1 MGGTGGG
8 CVLSGPHV
16 VHLAEVYGTPPR
28 WPLEY
33 TCVGDREHGTVVIV
47 PSGRGK
53 SRADAIT
60 RSRVIRRLGLLD
72 DLIEARRS
80 TDRRRAD
87 GVLVEAN
94 RWLRRHP
101 FDVRV
106 AEARDR
112 LRAVYP
118 VDPNDTQEAHDA

>member
-1 MGGTGGG
+1 
-8 CVLSGPHV
+8 
-16 VHLAEVYGTPPR
+16 
-28 WPLEY
+28 
-33 TCVGDREHGTVVIV
+33 VGDRKHGSVVTV

-53 SRADAIT
+53 SRALAT
-60 RSRVIRRLGLLD
+60 MTSRAIRRLGLLD

-80 TDRRRAD
+80 ADRSRAD
-87 GVLVEAN
+87 GVLLEAN

-112 LRAVYP
+112 LRSAHP
-118 VDPNDTQEAHDA
+118 LDPDDTLEADRT

>member
-1 MGGTGGG
+1 M
-8 CVLSGPHV
+8 CPERARVLR
-16 VHLAEVYGTPPR
+16 LAEGYDRRTR

-33 TCVGDREHGTVVIV
+33 VHVRGYEHGTVVIL
-47 PSGRGK
+47 PSGHGK

-60 RSRVIRRLGLLD
+60 RSRVIRRLHLLD
-72 DLIEARRS
+72 ALIEARNSADRS
-80 TDRRRAD
+80 RAD

-112 LRAVYP
+112 LRDVHP
-118 VDPNDTQEAHDA
+118 VDPNDTQDACP

>member
-1 MGGTGGG
+1 M
-8 CVLSGPHV
+8 
-16 VHLAEVYGTPPR
+16 
-28 WPLEY
+28 
-33 TCVGDREHGTVVIV
+33 IV

-53 SRADAIT
+53 SRAGAIT
-60 RSRVIRRLGLLD
+60 TSRVITRLRLLD

-80 TDRRRAD
+80 ADRSRAD

-94 RWLRRHP
+94 RWLSKHP

-112 LRAVYP
+112 LRVAHP
-118 VDPNDTQEAHDA
+118 VDQDDTQEAHEA

>member
-1 MGGTGGG
+1 M
-8 CVLSGPHV
+8 
-16 VHLAEVYGTPPR
+16 
-28 WPLEY
+28 
-33 TCVGDREHGTVVIV
+33 IV

-53 SRADAIT
+53 SRAGAIT
-60 RSRVIRRLGLLD
+60 TSRVSRRLHLLD

-80 TDRRRAD
+80 FNRSRAD

-94 RWLRRHP
+94 RWLKRHP

-112 LRAVYP
+112 LRAVHP
-118 VDPNDTQEAHDA
+118 VDPNDAQDARP